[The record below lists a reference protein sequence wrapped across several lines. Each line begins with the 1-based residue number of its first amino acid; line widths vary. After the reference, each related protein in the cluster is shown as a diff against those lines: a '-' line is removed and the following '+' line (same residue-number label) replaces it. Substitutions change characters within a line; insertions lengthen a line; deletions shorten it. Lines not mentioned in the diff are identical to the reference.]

1 MSVTKIQKRNGE
13 IVDFDSGKIKSA
25 IFAAAKSVGGKDEMV
40 AQKLTK
46 AVMDI
51 VNETHAASI
60 PSVEDI
66 QDIVEKV
73 LIEEGHARTA
83 KAFILYRK
91 KHEEIREVR
100 NLFMD
105 AEQMVEEYV
114 NLEDWRVNENA
125 NMGFSLQGLNNHIV
139 ESITTKYWLH
149 KIYRKELRDTHI
161 RGDLHIHDLGLLAP
175 YCCGWDLESFL
186 RYGFKG
192 AKGKIES
199 KPPKHFESALGQLV
213 NLLYTLQGESAGA
226 QAVSSIDTYLA
237 PFIYYDELD
246 YNQVKK
252 AIQRFV
258 FNLNV
263 PTRVGFQTPFTN
275 ITLDIAPHQL
285 LKNQAVIIGGKSMD
299 KTYKE
304 FQKEM
309 DMFNKAFCEVM
320 MEGDGAGRAFSFP
333 IPTVNITNDFPW
345 DTEVVNHVMEMT
357 RKFGTPYFANFMNS
371 DLSLEDIRSM
381 CPLASDT
388 KVLVK
393 SKQNGVRVSTII
405 DIVNNINMKGTEYE
419 VWTPEGWKAARPIK
433 VPMTDVYQITLS
445 NGATVKMG
453 GNHLQP
459 IMNGEVFSARDLKE
473 GMWLP
478 FNKNPFGTELG
489 DEDLGFVIG
498 AYLGDGSSNEKA
510 VIYSLDSDAK
520 DNGTEMRLRD
530 FWSKRL
536 GFHVVVTLS
545 DANVRFV
552 RVNGNP
558 MDIISR
564 YVKGKDALTKALTR
578 HTFNSSIEFKKG
590 LIEGL
595 RSTDGSRSRKR
606 LYTSSEGLRED
617 LASIFASM
625 GQKYTINYID
635 EREGRLGTNPNYRID
650 YPERTNYGEYF
661 KEDEDFHFFKI
672 TKIEPISLQGE
683 SLYCFEVDT
692 KDHLFML
699 ANGLITHNC
708 RLRLDNRELRKRGGG
723 LFGANPLTG
732 SINVVTLNM
741 ARIGYVSKTV
751 EEFKRRVRGLMEI
764 AKEIC
769 ENKRHVLEQY
779 MDAGLYPYSRHY
791 LQGVK
796 DATDEYFKNHFSTI
810 GLNGMNEAC
819 VNLLGVDIT
828 TEEGNEFAVEIMEFM
843 NRVIQIFQEET
854 GSLWNLE
861 ASPAEGAS
869 YRFARLD
876 KKMYPNIFTQ
886 GKDEPY
892 YTNSTQLPV
901 GYTRDI
907 FEALEKQEKLQSL
920 YTGGTVL
927 HGFIGEEIESIETCK
942 MLIKRV
948 FENSSLPYLTI
959 TPTFSICAEHGYI
972 AGEHFNCPHCGREAE
987 VWTRVVGFHRPVQSW
1002 NRGKQEEFKD
1012 REEFSCEE
1020 SLKLNEDNI
1029 IEYQEEKIS

>member
-13 IVDFDSGKIKSA
+13 IVDFDSSKIKVA
-25 IFAAAKSVGGKDEMV
+25 IFAAAKSVGGKDEIV

-46 AVMDI
+46 SVMDI

-83 KAFILYRK
+83 KAFIIYRK
-91 KHEEIREVR
+91 KHEDIREVR

-139 ESITTKYWLH
+139 ESITTKYWLN
-149 KIYRKELRDTHI
+149 KIYRKELRDAHI

-246 YNQVKK
+246 YSQVKK

-285 LKNQAVIIGGKSMD
+285 LKNQAVVIGGKAMD

-309 DMFNKAFCEVM
+309 DLFNKAFCEVM

-357 RKFGTPYFANFMNS
+357 RKFGTPYFANFINS
-371 DLSLEDIRSM
+371 DLSPEDIRSM
-381 CPLASDT
+381 C
-388 KVLVK
+388 
-393 SKQNGVRVSTII
+393 
-405 DIVNNINMKGTEYE
+405 
-419 VWTPEGWKAARPIK
+419 
-433 VPMTDVYQITLS
+433 
-445 NGATVKMG
+445 
-453 GNHLQP
+453 
-459 IMNGEVFSARDLKE
+459 
-473 GMWLP
+473 
-478 FNKNPFGTELG
+478 
-489 DEDLGFVIG
+489 
-498 AYLGDGSSNEKA
+498 
-510 VIYSLDSDAK
+510 
-520 DNGTEMRLRD
+520 
-530 FWSKRL
+530 
-536 GFHVVVTLS
+536 
-545 DANVRFV
+545 
-552 RVNGNP
+552 
-558 MDIISR
+558 
-564 YVKGKDALTKALTR
+564 
-578 HTFNSSIEFKKG
+578 
-590 LIEGL
+590 
-595 RSTDGSRSRKR
+595 
-606 LYTSSEGLRED
+606 
-617 LASIFASM
+617 
-625 GQKYTINYID
+625 
-635 EREGRLGTNPNYRID
+635 
-650 YPERTNYGEYF
+650 
-661 KEDEDFHFFKI
+661 
-672 TKIEPISLQGE
+672 
-683 SLYCFEVDT
+683 
-692 KDHLFML
+692 
-699 ANGLITHNC
+699 C

-751 EEFKRRVRGLMEI
+751 EEFKRRVRELMEI

-769 ENKRHVLEQY
+769 ENKRNVLEQY

-901 GYTRDI
+901 DYTRDI

-959 TPTFSICAEHGYI
+959 TPTFSICADHGYI
-972 AGEHFNCPHCGREAE
+972 AGEHFNCPHCDREAE

-1020 SLKLNEDNI
+1020 SLKMDTSQKV
-1029 IEYQEEKIS
+1029 EYYSESVS

>member
-13 IVDFDSGKIKSA
+13 IVDFDSSKIKAA
-25 IFAAAKSVGGKDEMV
+25 IFAAAKSVGGKDEV
-40 AQKLTK
+40 IAQKLTRM
-46 AVMDI
+46 VVEI
-51 VNETHAASI
+51 VNETYAASI

-73 LIEEGHARTA
+73 LIEEGHAKTA
-83 KAFILYRK
+83 KAYILYRK

-105 AEQMVEEYV
+105 AERMVEEYV

-139 ESITTKYWLH
+139 ESITTKYWLN
-149 KIYRKELRDTHI
+149 KIYRKELRDAHI

-175 YCCGWDLESFL
+175 YCCGWDLEAFL
-186 RYGFKG
+186 RHGFKG
-192 AKGKIES
+192 AKGKVES

-226 QAVSSIDTYLA
+226 QAVSSLDTYLA
-237 PFIYYDELD
+237 PFIYYDGLD
-246 YNQVKK
+246 YLQVKK

-275 ITLDIAPHQL
+275 VTLDITPHPL
-285 LKNQAVIIGGKSMD
+285 LKNQPVIIGGKAMD

-333 IPTVNITNDFPW
+333 IPTVNITHDFPW
-345 DTEVVNHVMEMT
+345 DSEVVNNIMEMT
-357 RKFGTPYFANFMNS
+357 RKFGTPYFANFLNS
-371 DLSLEDIRSM
+371 DLSPEDIRSM
-381 CPLASDT
+381 C
-388 KVLVK
+388 
-393 SKQNGVRVSTII
+393 
-405 DIVNNINMKGTEYE
+405 
-419 VWTPEGWKAARPIK
+419 
-433 VPMTDVYQITLS
+433 
-445 NGATVKMG
+445 
-453 GNHLQP
+453 
-459 IMNGEVFSARDLKE
+459 
-473 GMWLP
+473 
-478 FNKNPFGTELG
+478 
-489 DEDLGFVIG
+489 
-498 AYLGDGSSNEKA
+498 
-510 VIYSLDSDAK
+510 
-520 DNGTEMRLRD
+520 
-530 FWSKRL
+530 
-536 GFHVVVTLS
+536 
-545 DANVRFV
+545 
-552 RVNGNP
+552 
-558 MDIISR
+558 
-564 YVKGKDALTKALTR
+564 
-578 HTFNSSIEFKKG
+578 
-590 LIEGL
+590 
-595 RSTDGSRSRKR
+595 
-606 LYTSSEGLRED
+606 
-617 LASIFASM
+617 
-625 GQKYTINYID
+625 
-635 EREGRLGTNPNYRID
+635 
-650 YPERTNYGEYF
+650 
-661 KEDEDFHFFKI
+661 
-672 TKIEPISLQGE
+672 
-683 SLYCFEVDT
+683 
-692 KDHLFML
+692 
-699 ANGLITHNC
+699 C

-741 ARIGYVSKTV
+741 ARIGYLSKSV
-751 EEFKRRVRGLMEI
+751 EEFKRKVRELMEI

-769 ENKRHVLEQY
+769 ENKREVLEKY
-779 MDAGLYPYSRHY
+779 MDAGLYPYSRYY

-796 DATDEYFKNHFSTI
+796 DATGQYFKNHFSTI
-810 GLNGMNEAC
+810 GINGMNEAC
-819 VNLLGVDIT
+819 INLLGVDIT
-828 TEEGNEFAVEIMEFM
+828 TEEGNAFAVEIMEFM

-901 GYTRDI
+901 NYTRDI
-907 FEALEKQEKLQSL
+907 FEAVEKQEKLQSL

-942 MLIKRV
+942 TLIKKI
-948 FENSSLPYLTI
+948 FQNSSIPYVTI
-959 TPTFSICAEHGYI
+959 TPTFSICPDHGYL
-972 AGEHFNCPHCGREAE
+972 AGEHFYCPHCDREAE

-1002 NRGKQEEFKD
+1002 NKGKQEEYKD
-1012 REEFSCEE
+1012 REEFSHKV
-1020 SLKLNEDNI
+1020 SLEAVEGYKEV
-1029 IEYQEEKIS
+1029 KIS